1 MDASAWIALAGLAF
15 VVLAQL
21 VAIAF
26 LLGGLFNRMKNVEG
40 KPSDTDCKTELAVL
54 AAKFEAM
61 KETLEN
67 VASDLKNLASN
78 APHTPLRS
86 APGRRASAQ

>member
-1 MDASAWIALAGLAF
+1 MDPAAWIALAGLAF

-26 LLGGLFNRMKNVEG
+26 LLGGLFNRMKVVEG

-54 AAKFEAM
+54 ATKFEQM
-61 KETLEN
+61 ERTLSA
-67 VASDLKNLASN
+67 VASDLKNLASGK
-78 APHTPLRS
+78 A
-86 APGRRASAQ
+86 APGRRAVAQ